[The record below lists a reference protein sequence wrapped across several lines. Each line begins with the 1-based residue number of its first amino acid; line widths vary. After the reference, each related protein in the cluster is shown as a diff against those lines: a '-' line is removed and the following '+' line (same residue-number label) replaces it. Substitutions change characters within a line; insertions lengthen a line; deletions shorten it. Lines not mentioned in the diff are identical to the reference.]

1 MPFEPNNSANLE
13 GRPKKEKSFAAMLRI
28 AINEATEEG
37 GTKLRAVA
45 DALVNKA
52 VTGDV
57 PAIKELAD
65 RIDGKVPQALVG
77 DDEHDAISVVATIK
91 RVIVDAQKNSGNTNS

>member
-1 MPFEPNNSANLE
+1 MPFEPNHELST
-13 GRPKKEKSFAAMLRI
+13 GRPKKEKSFASMLRI

-91 RVIVDAQKNSGNTNS
+91 RVIVDAQKNSGNTDS

>member
-1 MPFEPNNSANLE
+1 
-13 GRPKKEKSFAAMLRI
+13 MLKI

-52 VTGDV
+52 MTGDV

-65 RIDGKVPQALVG
+65 RVDGKVPQAVVG
-77 DDEHDAISVVATIK
+77 DDEHDPVSVVATIK
-91 RVIVDAQKNSGNTNS
+91 RVIVDAQKNPGNTDS